1 MNMQKLV
8 VSVLLFVGVIAV
20 RAEDVSFSA
29 SAPNAVP
36 NGQPFQLVYS
46 VNSSAKDLRI
56 PEISDFDIIAG
67 PFQSKSSSTQIVN
80 GNISS
85 STTVRYTYTL
95 LPKNEGT
102 FSISPATIIVDKQ
115 KYTSNALTIKVLPA
129 EEDVQPQQNSSQSQS
144 QGQVSSSQSITNENL
159 FLRTIVSRSNVYE
172 QEVVLVTYK
181 IYTRVDLVNITNV
194 KFPDFKGFLMQEIDL
209 PKDKQFSLENY
220 NGKNYNT
227 ITLRQILLYPQ
238 HSGEIDIEKMTCDAI
253 VRVRNV
259 SSRPRSIFDDF
270 FDSYQEVQKPLV
282 APSKTIEV
290 TPLPSAKPA

>member
-85 STTVRYTYTL
+85 STT
-95 LPKNEGT
+95 P
-102 FSISPATIIVDKQ
+102 Q
-115 KYTSNALTIKVLPA
+115 KY
-129 EEDVQPQQNSSQSQS
+129 
-144 QGQVSSSQSITNENL
+144 
-159 FLRTIVSRSNVYE
+159 
-172 QEVVLVTYK
+172 
-181 IYTRVDLVNITNV
+181 
-194 KFPDFKGFLMQEIDL
+194 
-209 PKDKQFSLENY
+209 
-220 NGKNYNT
+220 
-227 ITLRQILLYPQ
+227 
-238 HSGEIDIEKMTCDAI
+238 
-253 VRVRNV
+253 
-259 SSRPRSIFDDF
+259 
-270 FDSYQEVQKPLV
+270 
-282 APSKTIEV
+282 
-290 TPLPSAKPA
+290 